1 MGRYLG
7 ATCKLCRREK
17 EKLFLKGE
25 KCFSQKC
32 PIEKGRKFPPGQ
44 HGKKQT
50 KISEYGKRLREKQKL
65 KRIMGINE
73 EQLKKYFEIAK
84 KQKGLVGE
92 NLLKLLETRLDNVV
106 YRVGWALSRKFA
118 RQLVSHKHI
127 LVNARTVNIPSYQVK
142 IGDKIQLKNGMKDNI
157 YVQKAQ
163 ERAVN
168 IPKWIKYDPE
178 TNTAEIL
185 SMPTRE
191 DISLP
196 INELLIVEFYSK

>member
-84 KQKGLVGE
+84 KQQGLVGE

-127 LVNARTVNIPSYQVK
+127 LVNGRTVNIPSYQVK

>member
-1 MGRYLG
+1 MGIYLG

-65 KRIMGINE
+65 KRIIGINE
-73 EQLKKYFEIAK
+73 EQLKKYFEIAR

-92 NLLKLLETRLDNVV
+92 NLLELLETRLDNVV
-106 YRVGWALSRKFA
+106 YRVGWALSRKSA

-127 LVNARTVNIPSYQVK
+127 LVKGRTVNIPSYQVK

>member
-1 MGRYLG
+1 
-7 ATCKLCRREK
+7 
-17 EKLFLKGE
+17 
-25 KCFSQKC
+25 
-32 PIEKGRKFPPGQ
+32 
-44 HGKKQT
+44 
-50 KISEYGKRLREKQKL
+50 
-65 KRIMGINE
+65 
-73 EQLKKYFEIAK
+73 
-84 KQKGLVGE
+84 
-92 NLLKLLETRLDNVV
+92 LLETRLDNVV

-127 LVNARTVNIPSYQVK
+127 LVNGRTVNIPSYQVK

>member
-73 EQLKKYFEIAK
+73 EQLKKYFEIAR

-92 NLLKLLETRLDNVV
+92 NLLELLETRLDNVV

-127 LVNARTVNIPSYQVK
+127 LVNGRTVNIPSYQVK

-168 IPKWIKYDPE
+168 ISKWIKYDPE

>member
-127 LVNARTVNIPSYQVK
+127 LVNGRTVNIPSYQVK

>member
-7 ATCKLCRREK
+7 PTCKLCRREK

-50 KISEYGKRLREKQKL
+50 KISEYGRRLREKQKL

-92 NLLKLLETRLDNVV
+92 NLLKLLEMRLDNVV
-106 YRVGWALSRKFA
+106 YRIGWALSRKFA

-127 LVNARTVNIPSYQVK
+127 LVNGKIVNIPSYQVK
-142 IGDKIQLKNGMKDNI
+142 VGDKIQLKNGIKENVYI
-157 YVQKAQ
+157 QKAQ
-163 ERAVN
+163 DNAVN
-168 IPKWIKYDPE
+168 VPNWIKYDPE

-185 SMPTRE
+185 SIPKRDE
-191 DISLP
+191 ISLP